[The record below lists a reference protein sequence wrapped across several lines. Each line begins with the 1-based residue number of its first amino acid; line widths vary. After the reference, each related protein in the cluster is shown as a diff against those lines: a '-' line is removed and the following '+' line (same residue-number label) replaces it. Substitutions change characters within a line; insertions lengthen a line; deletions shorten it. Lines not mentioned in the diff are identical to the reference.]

1 MIAARILS
9 LLLLSI
15 SASGCL
21 VSVPAINRSLLNNAL
36 GLEEVKTDTQ
46 TRDALL
52 LGILASAPSGPEIN
66 IRQSGVTYLSGGTFS
81 FVGSS
86 AAMLPF
92 TIENLGRATLTV
104 SSVSITN
111 GLNYSIT
118 QPLSNSIMAGSST
131 TFTAGNTNGAGG
143 NATITINSNDSDEAV
158 YTITA
163 LQCGC

>member
-21 VSVPAINRSLLNNAL
+21 VSVPAMNRSILNNAL

-46 TRDALL
+46 TRDSLL

-86 AAMLPF
+86 SADLPF
-92 TIENLGRATLTV
+92 TIENLGGATLTV
-104 SSVSITN
+104 SSVSITI
-111 GLNYSIT
+111 LSNYRIF
-118 QPLSNSIMAGSST
+118 QPVSNSIPAGSST
-131 TFTAGNTNGAGG
+131 TFLAGNFNGAGG